1 MNQYF
6 KLESSNYVNFGI
18 CKSPKLAEQ
27 SVMKGQFI
35 DPDKLPELIF
45 EHDFPVGEPMPH
57 YLTGGTVLA
66 SQKLLKVLD
75 NVGVDNYQAFPAI
88 LVNPQTKEIKR
99 DYYLFNVLGLVK
111 ATSINDSNYDEL
123 MKGSPEGIDL
133 PLLAFNE
140 LVIDSKKTYGTYM
153 FRLAEEPISIIV
165 NAQVVHA
172 LKKNKPDEGWGV
184 VVEELEVN

>member
-18 CKSPKLAEQ
+18 SKSPKLAEQ

-75 NVGVDNYQAFPAI
+75 NAGVDNYQAFPAI

-99 DYYLFNVLGLVK
+99 DYYLFNVLGLLK
-111 ATSINDSNYDEL
+111 ATSLNDSNYDEL

-133 PLLAFNE
+133 PLVAFNKI
-140 LVIDSKKTYGTYM
+140 VIDSKKTYGTYM
-153 FRLAEEPISIIV
+153 FRLAEEPVSIIV
-165 NAQVVHA
+165 NTQIIHA
-172 LKKNKPDEGWGV
+172 LKNNKPDEGWGII
-184 VVEELEVN
+184 VEELEIK